1 MDQVAELDLTIKQK
15 DCALETAQS
24 EIQQLKELI
33 RLRDGEL
40 AVVAEKDS
48 RINYLEKREEST
60 WQALLAKAQIQIP
73 SQPQ

>member
-1 MDQVAELDLTIKQK
+1 MAVKQNQK
-15 DCALETAQS
+15 ECALETAQS
-24 EIQQLKELI
+24 EIHRLKEVI
-33 RLRDGEL
+33 RLKDGEL

-73 SQPQ
+73 SPQQPQ